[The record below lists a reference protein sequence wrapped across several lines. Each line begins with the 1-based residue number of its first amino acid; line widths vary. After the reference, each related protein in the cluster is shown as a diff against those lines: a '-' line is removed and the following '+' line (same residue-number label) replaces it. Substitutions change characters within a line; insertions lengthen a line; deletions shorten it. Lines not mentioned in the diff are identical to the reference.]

1 MTNLLLLDR
10 QGLTEQWATEPS
22 DHKYREGVWGVCV
35 QISFK
40 TDSFSSKWK
49 YFSAVYS
56 AAALLLSAVPTPVSR
71 TFFFFFVTPQRS
83 YQRVWSCCLHELHTQ
98 LSRKMSKKYESANVS
113 EVEDHISLKYE
124 IKKRLG
130 KGVSDCLSLDFL
142 LDPIKFEV
150 NSLKSRRPEIRT
162 NLLHAPLTWI
172 PLLKMLHQPPLHLY
186 TFKPTLYFA
195 LKRNSSNYP
204 DLSFS
209 VNTSVVSTGVYL
221 LWQDKL
227 FPCGSAD
234 AWGHLFPPE
243 SKPFCFSLPLP
254 QD

>member
-71 TFFFFFVTPQRS
+71 TFFFFFLTPQRS
-83 YQRVWSCCLHELHTQ
+83 YQRVWWCCLHELHTQ
-98 LSRKMSKKYESANVS
+98 LSRKMSKTYESANVS

-195 LKRNSSNYP
+195 LKRNSSHYP